1 MYILTEFTPQ
11 CVSTMQS
18 QYGPVGYLKKVL
30 TVFQSH
36 DMLFTT
42 KKVFPVEL
50 S

>member
-11 CVSTMQS
+11 CVQS
-18 QYGPVGYLKKVL
+18 QYGPVGNFPKVL
-30 TVFQSH
+30 TVLQSH

-42 KKVFPVEL
+42 KKVFHMEL